1 MKTFKYLVASLIS
14 ISLIATALPAN
25 AEDAWNADLP
35 SVPAGHSQV
44 FIAENGVGQNSS
56 TRFMM
61 PRGVGSTEFAYLCPD
76 GLTND
81 GGKCDRSALKDSD
94 FGFKSGLP
102 KCQSDTEENCVES
115 LSLFA
120 ADGTPV
126 DANFVR
132 QVKGTV
138 FNTIDEER
146 GLYRA
151 ATESLWRATDPASNE
166 PQDYV
171 VSVVAMGY
179 FDQGKSEYITEFLEA
194 SVTPYRIVYGSQY
207 RASNLRMVT
216 REGKESLE
224 GWAQTLG
231 ASCAWVEDGACGKPV
246 AMTKGLR
253 VRLAMRVSSQ
263 LKGWFKGRIDQPTIE
278 ITKFSARNS
287 RFVVS
292 AGAVSVPRFSVTVD
306 ETKLASEQQMLL
318 MQTDRTGGNGTLIKS
333 TPPDRQGPNGKFLS
347 LQWLDVF
354 REISKDTAIAEST
367 LWNFGTIRNSN
378 KQECMDGKSG
388 VLGIVTTNA
397 TAFTGVMPK
406 FENKFFKYEV
416 AGMHY
421 APDGKTLNEGTYD
434 LVMQSDFARCLYG
447 FSKAPISAT
456 ISVVSDTGENKVAT
470 TLVNE
475 TKGWISLRAAGFTYS
490 SPTISVKLTQAKPKK
505 LTITCVKGKII
516 KKVSGT
522 SPKCPAGYKKK

>member
-25 AEDAWNADLP
+25 AEDAWNADLR

-44 FIAENGVGQNSS
+44 FISESGVGQNSS

-61 PRGVGSTEFAYLCPD
+61 PLGVGGTDYAYVCPD
-76 GLTND
+76 GLTTD
-81 GGKCDRSALKDSD
+81 GGKCDVSALKNSD
-94 FGFKSGLP
+94 FIFKSGLP
-102 KCQSDTEENCVES
+102 KCQTDAEENCVES
-115 LSLFA
+115 LAVVS
-120 ADGTPV
+120 ADGTPI

-132 QVKGTV
+132 QVKGTT
-138 FNTIDEER
+138 FNTVDLEK

-151 ATESLWRATDPASNE
+151 GTESLWRTTDPTSNE
-166 PQDYV
+166 TVLYS
-171 VSVVAMGY
+171 VSAVAQGY
-179 FDQGKSEYITEFLEA
+179 FDRAKNRYVTEFLES
-194 SVTPYRIVYGSQY
+194 SVTPYREINEPGY
-207 RASNLRMVT
+207 RASNLRMV
-216 REGKESLE
+216 RVDGVEKLE
-224 GWAQTLG
+224 GWAQTMG
-231 ASCAWVEDGACGKPV
+231 TSCAWVEDGACGKPV
-246 AMTKGLR
+246 AMAKGVKIKLALR
-253 VRLAMRVSSQ
+253 VSNEIR
-263 LKGWFKGRIDQPTIE
+263 GWFKGRIDQPSIE
-278 ITKFSARNS
+278 LTKFSSTNS
-287 RFVVS
+287 RMVVS
-292 AGAVSVPRFSVTVD
+292 AGAVSIPRFAITVNED
-306 ETKLASEQQMLL
+306 LL
-318 MQTDRTGGNGTLIKS
+318 SDSQLMSLRNTDRTGRDGTFIKS
-333 TPPDRQGPNGKFLS
+333 TPPDRRGMNGKFLS
-347 LQWLDVF
+347 LYWLDSF
-354 REISKDTAIAEST
+354 RDISKDTAVAEST
-367 LWNFGTIRNSN
+367 LWNFSTIRNSGN
-378 KQECMDGKSG
+378 EECMDGKAG
-388 VLGIVTTNA
+388 VLGIVSTNA
-397 TAFTGVMPK
+397 TAFTGVMPT

-416 AGMHY
+416 AGLHY

-505 LTITCVKGKII
+505 LTITCVKGKVI